1 MIEKSLV
8 KKRVNL
14 SFINLFKAI
23 DYVWIDEIEMR

>member
-23 DYVWIDEIEMR
+23 DYYLSPKF